1 MYFIIKLVVIE
12 ALIKYFESKIT
23 LARVW
28 KPYSPHTRAEVILL

>member
-23 LARVW
+23 LARVCGLSG
-28 KPYSPHTRAEVILL
+28 PRT